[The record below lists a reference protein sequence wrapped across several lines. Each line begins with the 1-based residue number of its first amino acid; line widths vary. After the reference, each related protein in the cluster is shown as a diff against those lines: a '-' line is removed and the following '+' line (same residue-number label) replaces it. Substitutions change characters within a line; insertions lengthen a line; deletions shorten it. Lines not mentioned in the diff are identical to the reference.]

1 MSIIYSILGL
11 MALSVFFVVA
21 LPILLVIL
29 IADNTA
35 AVAIFT
41 KPQTNKIKLE
51 TGAAFSSLRLREEPQ
66 V

>member
-29 IADNTA
+29 IAGSAA
-35 AVAIFT
+35 AVAFFT
-41 KPQTNKIKLE
+41 EPRINEIKLE
-51 TGAAFSSLRLREEPQ
+51 LAATLSSLRLREEPQ